1 MAAARSKVTRTDGR
15 TAVEDVCISPA
26 VLASTSSKEPPS
38 LQNNNRL
45 VQTQA
50 AKKREKKRE
59 SFSLAL
65 KHVKDNPFMYRLKC
79 I

>member
-26 VLASTSSKEPPS
+26 RLASTSSKEPPS

-50 AKKREKKRE
+50 AKKREKEKRE
-59 SFSLAL
+59 FLFGIEAY
-65 KHVKDNPFMYRLKC
+65 KG
-79 I
+79 